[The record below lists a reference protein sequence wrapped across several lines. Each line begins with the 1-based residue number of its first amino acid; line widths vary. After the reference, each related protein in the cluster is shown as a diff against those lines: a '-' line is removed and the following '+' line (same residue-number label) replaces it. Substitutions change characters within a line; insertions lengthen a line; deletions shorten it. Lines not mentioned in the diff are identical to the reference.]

1 MSVLKILFEA
11 ILETG
16 ASMLVVAA
24 VTALCIKAAMRIHHA
39 FAAALAM
46 TAFLVVFVVSG
57 LGSGNLRAMM
67 LTFGCVAAAGLV
79 LWAQNGKRPS
89 AKGSTKGGG
98 LRQGWHYPALIAR
111 IGEERQPTPAELR
124 ALLTRLRTEMQPSL
138 PADPAACH
146 EIKRVARRVTARRV
160 TESPN

>member
-1 MSVLKILFEA
+1 MSVLKILVEA
-11 ILETG
+11 ILET
-16 ASMLVVAA
+16 ATSMLVVAA

-46 TAFLVVFVVSG
+46 TAFLVVVAVSG

-67 LTFGCVAAAGLV
+67 LTFGCIAAAGLV
-79 LWAQNGKRPS
+79 LWAQNGKQPS
-89 AKGSTKGGG
+89 SKTPTRGGG
-98 LRQGWHYPALIAR
+98 LRRGWHYPALIAR

-124 ALLTRLRTEMQPSL
+124 ALLTRLRKDMEPSL
-138 PADPAACH
+138 PADQSMCQQ
-146 EIKRVARRVTARRV
+146 IKRVARRA